1 MEEATWVGEGVGEW
15 VGAVGDKYIV
25 DICIIRI
32 EMLRFVDSSIYIYEN
47 CVTICEMD
55 SNLSTSGCYI
65 LF

>member
-32 EMLRFVDSSIYIYEN
+32 EMLRFVDSSIYI
-47 CVTICEMD
+47 
-55 SNLSTSGCYI
+55 
-65 LF
+65 